1 MPIQIDTKEAL
12 GGDMKKLVLFLTACI
27 FALGVLTGCSSN
39 EGKSDEYSVALLIPF
54 QGDQSFYDLA
64 VEGINLVKDQVEG
77 VNTKIIEIGNDESK
91 WESYF
96 IDAAEAGYD
105 VILSCNWQITPYMN
119 KVAEQYPEQ
128 KFINFD
134 IEEGSGLENVY
145 SMFYST
151 NEIGFL
157 CGVVAA
163 ATTTSEMTL
172 ADEEAKIGFIG
183 GMDIPGINDF
193 MVGYV
198 EGAKYVNPDIKVVV
212 SYVGDFADVATAK
225 EIALNQYKSGID
237 IIFACA
243 GNSGNGV
250 IDAANE
256 LNKYAIGVD
265 SDQAKLYAESDRA
278 KAEKIVT
285 SGYKTI
291 DQTILRAVKEAK
303 EGTLAWGTHE
313 QFGVKEEGVGIV
325 KNEFYTAA
333 VTDKVNEV
341 IEAAEAALKAGEVTV
356 STAFSMDDQA
366 IIELRESVQP

>member
-1 MPIQIDTKEAL
+1 
-12 GGDMKKLVLFLTACI
+12 MKKLVLLLTTFI
-27 FALGVLTGCSSN
+27 LTLGMLTGCSSK
-39 EGKSDEYSVALLIPF
+39 EGKSDDYSVALLIPF

-64 VEGINLVKDQVEG
+64 VEGMNLVKDQVEG
-77 VNTKIIEIGNDESK
+77 VSTKIIEIGNDESK

-163 ATTTSEMTL
+163 ATTSSDMAL
-172 ADEEAKIGFIG
+172 ADENAKIGFIG

-193 MVGYV
+193 MVGYI
-198 EGAKYVNPDIKVVV
+198 EGAKYVNPDIKVSV
-212 SYVGDFADVATAK
+212 SYVGDFTDVATAK
-225 EIALNQYKSGID
+225 EIALNQYKSGVD

-278 KAEKIVT
+278 KAEKIIT

-313 QFGVKEEGVGIV
+313 QFGVKEDGVGIV
-325 KNEFYTAA
+325 KNEFYEAA
-333 VTDKVNEV
+333 VTEDVNKAV
-341 IEAAEAALKAGEVTV
+341 EAAEAALKAGEVTV
-356 STAFSMDDQA
+356 STAFKMEDKA
-366 IIELRESVQP
+366 IVELRESVQP

>member
-1 MPIQIDTKEAL
+1 
-12 GGDMKKLVLFLTACI
+12 MKKLVLLLTTFI
-27 FALGVLTGCSSN
+27 LTLGMLTGCSSS
-39 EGKSDEYSVALLIPF
+39 EGKSDDYSVALLIPF

-64 VEGINLVKDQVEG
+64 VEGMNLVKDQVEG
-77 VNTKIIEIGNDESK
+77 VSTKIIEIGNDESK

-134 IEEGSGLENVY
+134 IEEGSDLENVY

-163 ATTTSEMTL
+163 ATTSSDMAL
-172 ADEEAKIGFIG
+172 ADEDAKIGFIG

-193 MVGYV
+193 MVGYI
-198 EGAKYVNPDIKVVV
+198 EGAKYVNPDIKVSV
-212 SYVGDFADVATAK
+212 SYVGDFTDVATAK
-225 EIALNQYKSGID
+225 EIALNQYKSGVD

-313 QFGVKEEGVGIV
+313 QFGVKEDGVGIV
-325 KNEFYTAA
+325 KNEFYEAA
-333 VTDKVNEV
+333 VTEDVNKAV
-341 IEAAEAALKAGEVTV
+341 EAAEAALKAGEVTV
-356 STAFSMDDQA
+356 STAFKMEDKA
-366 IIELRESVQP
+366 IVELRESVQP

>member
-1 MPIQIDTKEAL
+1 
-12 GGDMKKLVLFLTACI
+12 MKKLLLILTACI
-27 FALGVLTGCSSN
+27 LALGVLTGCSSN
-39 EGKSDEYSVALLIPF
+39 ETKTDEFSVALLIPF

-64 VEGINLVKDQVEG
+64 VEGINLVQNQVEG
-77 VNTKIIEIGNDESK
+77 VSTKIIEIGNDESK

-119 KVAEQYPEQ
+119 KIAEQYPDQ

-193 MVGYV
+193 MVGYI

-278 KAEKIVT
+278 KAEKIIT

-313 QFGVKEEGVGIV
+313 QFGVKEDGVGIV

-333 VTDKVNEV
+333 VTEEVNEV
-341 IEAAEAALKAGEVTV
+341 IEAAEAALRAGEVTV

>member
-1 MPIQIDTKEAL
+1 
-12 GGDMKKLVLFLTACI
+12 MKKLVLLLTTFI
-27 FALGVLTGCSSN
+27 LTLGMLTGCSSK
-39 EGKSDEYSVALLIPF
+39 EGKSDDYSVALLIPF

-64 VEGINLVKDQVEG
+64 VEGMNLVKDQVEG
-77 VNTKIIEIGNDESK
+77 VSTKIIEIGNDESK

-163 ATTTSEMTL
+163 ATTSSDIAL
-172 ADEEAKIGFIG
+172 ADENAKIGFIG

-193 MVGYV
+193 MVGYI
-198 EGAKYVNPDIKVVV
+198 EGAKYVNPDIKVSV
-212 SYVGDFADVATAK
+212 SYVGDFTDVATAK
-225 EIALNQYKSGID
+225 EIALNQYKSGVD

-265 SDQAKLYAESDRA
+265 SDQAKVYAESDRA
-278 KAEKIVT
+278 KAEKIIT

-313 QFGVKEEGVGIV
+313 QFGVKEDGVGIV
-325 KNEFYTAA
+325 KNEFYEAA
-333 VTDKVNEV
+333 VTEDVNKAV
-341 IEAAEAALKAGEVTV
+341 EAAEAALKAGEVTV
-356 STAFSMDDQA
+356 STAFKMEDKA
-366 IIELRESVQP
+366 IVELRESVQP

>member
-1 MPIQIDTKEAL
+1 
-12 GGDMKKLVLFLTACI
+12 MKKLVLLLTTFI
-27 FALGVLTGCSSN
+27 LTVGMLTGCSSK
-39 EGKSDEYSVALLIPF
+39 ESKSEDFSVALLIPF

-64 VEGINLVKDQVEG
+64 VEGMNLVKDQVEG
-77 VNTKIIEIGNDESK
+77 VSTKIIEIGNDESK

-163 ATTTSEMTL
+163 ATTTSDMAL
-172 ADEEAKIGFIG
+172 ADENAKIGFIG

-193 MVGYV
+193 MVGYI
-198 EGAKYVNPDIKVVV
+198 EGAKYVNPDIKVSV
-212 SYVGDFADVATAK
+212 SYVGDFTDVATAK
-225 EIALNQYKSGID
+225 EIALNQYKSGVD

-303 EGTLAWGTHE
+303 EGTLAYGTHE
-313 QFGVKEEGVGIV
+313 QFGVKEDGVGIV
-325 KNEFYTAA
+325 KNEFYQAA
-333 VTDKVNEV
+333 VTEDVYKTV
-341 IEAAEAALKAGEVTV
+341 EAAEAALKAGEVTV
-356 STAFSMDDQA
+356 STAFKMDDKA
-366 IIELRESVQP
+366 IVELRESVQP

>member
-1 MPIQIDTKEAL
+1 
-12 GGDMKKLVLFLTACI
+12 MKKLVSLLLVCVMALGMLTACSSKK
-27 FALGVLTGCSSN
+27 TGDDS
-39 EGKSDEYSVALLIPF
+39 YTAALLIPF

-64 VEGINLVKDQVEG
+64 VEGMKLVEEQVDG
-77 VNTKIIEIGNDESK
+77 VKTKVIEIGNDESK

-119 KVAEQYPEQ
+119 KVAEEYPEQ

-151 NEIGFL
+151 NEIGYL
-157 CGVVAA
+157 TGVVAA
-163 ATTTSEMTL
+163 AATTSDMAL
-172 ADEEAKIGFIG
+172 ADENNKIGFIG

-193 MVGYV
+193 MVGYI
-198 EGAKYVNPDIKVVV
+198 EGAKSVNPDIKVVV

-225 EIALNQYKSGID
+225 EIALNQYKSGVD
-237 IIFACA
+237 VIFACA
-243 GNSGNGV
+243 GNAGNGV

-256 LNKYAIGVD
+256 LSKYAIGVD
-265 SDQAKLYAESDRA
+265 SDQAMLYAETDRA
-278 KAEKIVT
+278 KAEKIIT

-291 DQTILRAVKEAK
+291 DQTILKSVKAAK

-313 QFGVKEEGVGIV
+313 QFGIKEDGVGIA
-325 KNEFYTAA
+325 KNEFYLAA
-333 VTDKVNEV
+333 VTYEVNEIV
-341 IEAAEAALKAGEVTV
+341 EKAEATLKAGEVTV
-356 STAFSMDDQA
+356 STAFNMKDKD
-366 IIELRESVQP
+366 IVKLRESVQP

>member
-1 MPIQIDTKEAL
+1 
-12 GGDMKKLVLFLTACI
+12 MKKLVLLLTTFI
-27 FALGVLTGCSSN
+27 LTLGMLTGCSSK
-39 EGKSDEYSVALLIPF
+39 EGKSDDYSVALLIPF

-64 VEGINLVKDQVEG
+64 VEGMNLVKDQVEG
-77 VNTKIIEIGNDESK
+77 VSTKIIEIGNDESK

-163 ATTTSEMTL
+163 ATTSSDMAL
-172 ADEEAKIGFIG
+172 ADENAKIGFIG

-193 MVGYV
+193 MVGYI
-198 EGAKYVNPDIKVVV
+198 EGAKYVNPDIKVSV
-212 SYVGDFADVATAK
+212 SYVGDFTDVATAK
-225 EIALNQYKSGID
+225 EIALNQYKSGVD

-278 KAEKIVT
+278 KAEKIIT

-313 QFGVKEEGVGIV
+313 QFGVKEDGVGIV
-325 KNEFYTAA
+325 KNEFYEAA
-333 VTDKVNEV
+333 VTEDVNKAV
-341 IEAAEAALKAGEVTV
+341 EAAEAALKAGEVTV
-356 STAFSMDDQA
+356 STAFKMQDKA
-366 IIELRESVQP
+366 IVELRESVQP

>member
-1 MPIQIDTKEAL
+1 
-12 GGDMKKLVLFLTACI
+12 MKRLVLLLTTFI
-27 FALGVLTGCSSN
+27 LTLGMLTGCSSS
-39 EGKSDEYSVALLIPF
+39 EGKSDEFSVALLIPF

-64 VEGINLVKDQVEG
+64 VEGMNLVKDQVEG
-77 VNTKIIEIGNDESK
+77 VSTKVIEIGNDESK

-163 ATTTSEMTL
+163 ATTTSDMAL
-172 ADEEAKIGFIG
+172 ADENAKIGFIG

-193 MVGYV
+193 MVGYI
-198 EGAKYVNPDIKVVV
+198 EGAKYVNPDIKVSV
-212 SYVGDFADVATAK
+212 SYVGDFTDVATAK
-225 EIALNQYKSGID
+225 EIALNQYKSGVD

-303 EGTLAWGTHE
+303 EGTLAYGTHE
-313 QFGVKEEGVGIV
+313 QFGVKEDGVGIV
-325 KNEFYTAA
+325 KNEFYQAA
-333 VTDKVNEV
+333 VTEDVNKTV
-341 IEAAEAALKAGEVTV
+341 EAAEAALKAGEVTV
-356 STAFSMDDQA
+356 STAFKMDDKA
-366 IIELRESVQP
+366 IVELRESVQP

>member
-1 MPIQIDTKEAL
+1 
-12 GGDMKKLVLFLTACI
+12 MKRLVLLLTTFI
-27 FALGVLTGCSSN
+27 LTLGMLTGCSSS
-39 EGKSDEYSVALLIPF
+39 EGKSDEFSVALLIPF

-64 VEGINLVKDQVEG
+64 VEGMNLVKDQVEG
-77 VNTKIIEIGNDESK
+77 VSTKIIEIGNDESK

-163 ATTTSEMTL
+163 ATTTSDMAL
-172 ADEEAKIGFIG
+172 ADENAKIGFIG

-193 MVGYV
+193 MVGYI
-198 EGAKYVNPDIKVVV
+198 EGAKYVNPDIKVSV
-212 SYVGDFADVATAK
+212 SYVGDFTDVATAK
-225 EIALNQYKSGID
+225 EIALNQYKSGVD

-303 EGTLAWGTHE
+303 EGTLAYGTHE
-313 QFGVKEEGVGIV
+313 QFGVKEDGVGIV
-325 KNEFYTAA
+325 KNEFYQAA
-333 VTDKVNEV
+333 VTEDVNKTV
-341 IEAAEAALKAGEVTV
+341 EAAEAALKAGEVTV
-356 STAFSMDDQA
+356 STAFKMDDKA
-366 IIELRESVQP
+366 IVELRESVQP

>member
-1 MPIQIDTKEAL
+1 
-12 GGDMKKLVLFLTACI
+12 MKKLVLLLTTCML
-27 FALGVLTGCSSN
+27 ALAMLTGCSEKASS
-39 EGKSDEYSVALLIPF
+39 EDEFSAALLIPF

-64 VEGINLVKDQVEG
+64 VEGMSLVEEQVEG
-77 VNTKIIEIGNDESK
+77 VKTKIIEIGNDESK

-119 KVAEQYPEQ
+119 KVAEQYPDQ

-151 NEIGFL
+151 NEIGYL

-163 ATTTSEMTL
+163 STTTSKMEL
-172 ADEEAKIGFIG
+172 VDEDAKIGFVG

-198 EGAKYVNPDIKVVV
+198 EGAKSVNPDIKVVV

-225 EIALNQYKSGID
+225 EIALNQYKSGVD
-237 IIFACA
+237 VIFACA
-243 GNSGNGV
+243 GNAGNGV

-256 LNKYAIGVD
+256 LNKYVIGVD
-265 SDQAKLYAESDRA
+265 SDQAMLYADTDKA
-278 KAEKIVT
+278 KAEKIIT

-291 DQTILRAVKEAK
+291 NQTILNSVKAAK
-303 EGTLAWGTHE
+303 EGTLAWGTHV
-313 QFGVKEEGVGIV
+313 QFGVKEDGVGLA
-325 KNEFYTAA
+325 KNEFFEAA
-333 VTDKVNEV
+333 VTEDVQTL
-341 IEAAEAALKAGEVTV
+341 IEAAEADLKAGKVTV
-356 STAFSMDDQA
+356 STAFSMDDKA
-366 IIELRESVQP
+366 IVELRESVQP

>member
-1 MPIQIDTKEAL
+1 MKRIVLLLTTCILAL
-12 GGDMKKLVLFLTACI
+12 GM
-27 FALGVLTGCSSN
+27 LTGCSTSGEKN
-39 EGKSDEYSVALLIPF
+39 EDFSIALLIPF

-64 VEGINLVKDQVEG
+64 VEGMGLVKEQVEG
-77 VNTKIIEIGNDESK
+77 VSTKIIEIGNDESK

-119 KVAEQYPEQ
+119 KVAEQYPDQ

-134 IEEGSGLENVY
+134 IEEGSGLQNVY

-163 ATTTSEMTL
+163 ATTTSDMTL
-172 ADEEAKIGFIG
+172 ADENAKIGFIG

-193 MVGYV
+193 MVGYI
-198 EGAKYVNPDIKVVV
+198 EGAKYVNPDIKVAV
-212 SYVGDFADVATAK
+212 SYVGDFTDVATAK
-225 EIALNQYKSGID
+225 EIALNQYKSGVD

-313 QFGVKEEGVGIV
+313 QFGVKENGVGIV

-333 VTDKVNEV
+333 VTEEVNKIV
-341 IEAAEAALKAGEVTV
+341 EAAEEALKSGEVTV
-356 STAFSMDDQA
+356 STAFTMDDQA
-366 IIELRESVQP
+366 ITKLRESVQP

>member
-1 MPIQIDTKEAL
+1 MKKVVSLLLVCVMAL
-12 GGDMKKLVLFLTACI
+12 GM
-27 FALGVLTGCSSN
+27 LTGCASK
-39 EGKSDEYSVALLIPF
+39 KSDDDTYTAALLIPF

-64 VEGINLVKDQVEG
+64 VEGMKLVEEQVEG
-77 VNTKIIEIGNDESK
+77 VKTKVIEIGNDESK

-134 IEEGSGLENVY
+134 IEEGSDLENVY

-151 NEIGFL
+151 NEIGYL

-163 ATTTSEMTL
+163 AATTSDMEL
-172 ADEEAKIGFIG
+172 ADENATIGFIG

-198 EGAKYVNPDIKVVV
+198 EGAKSVNSDIKVIV

-225 EIALNQYKSGID
+225 EIALNQYKSGAD
-237 IIFACA
+237 IIFSCA
-243 GNSGNGV
+243 GNAGNGV

-265 SDQAKLYAESDRA
+265 SDQAMLYAETDRA

-285 SGYKTI
+285 SGFKTI
-291 DQTILRAVKEAK
+291 DQTILNAVKEAK
-303 EGTLAWGTHE
+303 EGTLPWGTHV
-313 QFGVKEEGVGIV
+313 QYGIKEDGVGIA

-333 VTDKVNEV
+333 VTDEVNAI
-341 IEAAEAALKAGEVTV
+341 IEKAEASLKAGEVTV
-356 STAFSMDDQA
+356 STAFNMEDKA

>member
-1 MPIQIDTKEAL
+1 MKKIVSLLLVCVMAL
-12 GGDMKKLVLFLTACI
+12 GM
-27 FALGVLTGCSSN
+27 LTGCASKEKSN
-39 EGKSDEYSVALLIPF
+39 DSYTAALLIPF

-64 VEGINLVKDQVEG
+64 VEGMKLVEEQVDG
-77 VNTKIIEIGNDESK
+77 VKTKIIEIGNDESK

-151 NEIGFL
+151 NEIGYL

-163 ATTTSEMTL
+163 AATTSDMSL
-172 ADEEAKIGFIG
+172 ADANETIGFIG

-193 MVGYV
+193 MVGYI
-198 EGAKYVNPDIKVVV
+198 EGAKSVNPDIKVVV
-212 SYVGDFADVATAK
+212 SYVGDFTDVATAK
-225 EIALNQYKSGID
+225 EIALNQYKSGVD
-237 IIFACA
+237 VIFACA
-243 GNSGNGV
+243 GNAGNGV

-256 LNKYAIGVD
+256 LSKYAIGVD
-265 SDQAKLYAESDRA
+265 SDQAETDLEKA
-278 KAEKIVT
+278 KKIIT

-303 EGTLAWGTHE
+303 EGTLSWGTHV
-313 QFGVKEEGVGIV
+313 QFGFKEDGVGIA
-325 KNEFYTAA
+325 KNEYYKTS
-333 VTDKVNEV
+333 VTDEVNAIVEN
-341 IEAAEAALKAGEVTV
+341 AEAALKAGDVTV
-356 STAFSMDDQA
+356 STAFNMKDKDIVA
-366 IIELRESVQP
+366 LRESVQP

>member
-1 MPIQIDTKEAL
+1 
-12 GGDMKKLVLFLTACI
+12 MKKLVLLLTTCML
-27 FALGVLTGCSSN
+27 ALAMLTGCSDKSSSN
-39 EGKSDEYSVALLIPF
+39 DEFSAALLIPF

-64 VEGINLVKDQVEG
+64 VEGMGLVEKQVEG
-77 VNTKIIEIGNDESK
+77 VKTKVIEIGNDESK

-119 KVAEQYPEQ
+119 KVAEQYPDQ

-134 IEEGSGLENVY
+134 IEEGSDLENVY

-151 NEIGFL
+151 NEIGYL

-163 ATTTSEMTL
+163 SATTSKMEL
-172 ADEEAKIGFIG
+172 ADENAKIGFVG

-198 EGAKYVNPDIKVVV
+198 EGAKSVNPDIKVVV

-225 EIALNQYKSGID
+225 EIALNQYKSGVD
-237 IIFACA
+237 VIFACA
-243 GNSGNGV
+243 GNAGNGV

-256 LNKYAIGVD
+256 LNKYVIGVD
-265 SDQAKLYAESDRA
+265 SDQAMLYADTDKT
-278 KAEKIVT
+278 KAEKIIT

-291 DQTILRAVKEAK
+291 NQTILNSVKAAK
-303 EGTLAWGTHE
+303 EGTLAWGTHV
-313 QFGVKEEGVGIV
+313 QFGVKEDGVGLA
-325 KNEFYTAA
+325 KNEFFEAA
-333 VTDKVNEV
+333 VTEDVKALV
-341 IEAAEAALKAGEVTV
+341 EAAEADLKAGKVTV
-356 STAFSMDDQA
+356 STAFSMDDKA
-366 IIELRESVQP
+366 IVELRESVQP